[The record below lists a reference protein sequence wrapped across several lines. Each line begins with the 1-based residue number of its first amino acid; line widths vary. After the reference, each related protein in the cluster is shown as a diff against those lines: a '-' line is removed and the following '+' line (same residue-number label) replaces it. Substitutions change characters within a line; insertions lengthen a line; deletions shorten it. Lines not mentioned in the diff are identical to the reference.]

1 MEENPDVFVTE
12 MDTVYNDV
20 TNGPFI
26 QTFKFIPASLMI
38 AFFHTEKTAASMS
51 SGVDVLEKVLGSE
64 LFRKYVY
71 VLLTDR
77 GQCSLLQ
84 S

>member
-1 MEENPDVFVTE
+1 
-12 MDTVYNDV
+12 
-20 TNGPFI
+20 
-26 QTFKFIPASLMI
+26 MI